1 MSKKKK
7 RKNKKSLPSKKKKS
21 YKSLIIT
28 LAVVLILGAVIA
40 VSCIITYNSSPE
52 SAGIVKTFTCSKA
65 YNASGDEVELG
76 EVYNL
81 RYDNYQGSMTLNND
95 YTFTFWMTPGAKDD
109 GLHGGSYTYDKD
121 KDIINATFGSGEKV
135 KFKIARNPDGQ
146 VNHIEVPYQGY
157 KVYMS

>member
-28 LAVVLILGAVIA
+28 LAVVLVLGAVIA

-52 SAGIVKTFTCSKA
+52 GAGIVKTFTCSKA

-95 YTFTFWMTPGAKDD
+95 YTFTFNIDALLNTPK
-109 GLHGGSYTYDKD
+109 
-121 KDIINATFGSGEKV
+121 
-135 KFKIARNPDGQ
+135 
-146 VNHIEVPYQGY
+146 
-157 KVYMS
+157 